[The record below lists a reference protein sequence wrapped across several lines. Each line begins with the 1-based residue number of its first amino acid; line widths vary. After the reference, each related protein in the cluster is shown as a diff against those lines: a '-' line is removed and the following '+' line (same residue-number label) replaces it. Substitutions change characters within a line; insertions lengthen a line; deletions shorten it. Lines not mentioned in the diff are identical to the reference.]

1 MAFNVDLY
9 KDLSFNEKYSAFLEE
24 LEGYLSKERDPIA
37 NLANASAFISAF
49 FDEINW
55 SGFYL
60 LKNNE
65 LVLGPFCGM
74 PATTRIQIGNGV
86 CGAAVERKEKIVVEN
101 VCEFPGH
108 ITCDVRSK
116 SEVVIPLTKDNKI
129 YGVLDIDSAVYSR
142 FSSEEVAIL
151 EKAVSIINKYTDYE
165 KITY

>member
-1 MAFNVDLY
+1 MAFNAELY
-9 KDLSFNEKYSAFLEE
+9 KDLNFKEKYSAFLNEIEE
-24 LEGYLSKERDPIA
+24 YLSKESDPIA

-55 SGFYL
+55 CGFYL
-60 LKNNE
+60 LKKNE

-86 CGAAVERKEKIVVEN
+86 CGTSVERKEKIVVEN

-108 ITCDVRSK
+108 ITCDVRK
-116 SEVVIPLTKDNKI
+116 SEVVIPLIKNEKI
-129 YGVLDIDSAVYSR
+129 YGVLDIDNAVYSR
-142 FSSEEVAIL
+142 FSSEEVEIL
-151 EKAVSIINKYTDYE
+151 EKAVAIINKYTDYE

>member
-1 MAFNVDLY
+1 MAFNAELY
-9 KDLSFNEKYSAFLEE
+9 KDLSFKEKYSAFLNEIEE
-24 LEGYLSKERDPIA
+24 YLSKESDPIA

-55 SGFYL
+55 CGFYL
-60 LKNNE
+60 LKKNE

-86 CGAAVERKEKIVVEN
+86 CGTSVERKEKIVVEN

-116 SEVVIPLTKDNKI
+116 SEFVERFLELSLFYGLSSPLN
-129 YGVLDIDSAVYSR
+129 
-142 FSSEEVAIL
+142 SEMIC
-151 EKAVSIINKYTDYE
+151 IFPYF
-165 KITY
+165 